1 MIHQLFHSPML
12 KLSNTRRQSGTENS
26 DRFAITVCLENLEIC
41 ANKCAVEWLIQLTFA
56 ADLYLTARILR

>member
-26 DRFAITVCLENLEIC
+26 DRFAITVCLEDLEIC
-41 ANKCAVEWLIQLTFA
+41 ANNCTVEWLIKVVLTVE
-56 ADLYLTARILR
+56 